1 MKLLSKLKTNH
12 QVIEYVRDNLIKQG
26 KQSRSVYNGN
36 CKYRGGEDY
45 DLKCAIGWLIDDEW
59 YQASFE
65 DKKVTDRRVF
75 SAVEKSVPNWK
86 IDMDLLQQFQHI
98 HDHFEPNQWEWQ
110 FSRLM
115 VRY

>member
-1 MKLLSKLKTNH
+1 MKQLSKLRTNH

-26 KQSRSVYNGN
+26 KQSRSSYNGN

-45 DLKCAIGWLIDDEW
+45 DLKCAIGWLIDDKW

-65 DKKVTDRRVF
+65 DKKITDLRVL
-75 SAVEKSVPNWK
+75 SAVEKSVPHWK
-86 IDMDLLQQFQHI
+86 IDMELLQQFQHI

-115 VRY
+115 AWY

>member
-1 MKLLSKLKTNH
+1 MKQLSKLRTNH

-26 KQSRSVYNGN
+26 KQSRSSYNGN

-45 DLKCAIGWLIDDEW
+45 DLKCAIGWLIDDKW

-65 DKKVTDRRVF
+65 DKKITDLRVL
-75 SAVEKSVPNWK
+75 SAVEKSVPHWK

-115 VRY
+115 VGY

>member
-1 MKLLSKLKTNH
+1 MKQLSKLRTNH

-26 KQSRSVYNGN
+26 KQSRSSYNGN

-45 DLKCAIGWLIDDEW
+45 DLKCAIGWLIDDKW

-65 DKKVTDRRVF
+65 DKKITDLRVL
-75 SAVEKSVPNWK
+75 SAVEKSVPHWK

-115 VRY
+115 VWY